1 MNTNALVIINEQH
14 KLLPD
19 QHRLLNDAFPAG
31 WARWDIPEKGLTAE
45 AQAAAA
51 AELCEHPVVIASPV
65 PFLTARLAAI
75 KAARA
80 QRDLFLNT
88 QINLWVFHND
98 KRVAKEIPDG
108 KGGVRV
114 IHTVSPDGWILAA
127 V

>member
-1 MNTNALVIINEQH
+1 MKTIVILNQSH
-14 KLLPD
+14 KLLP
-19 QHRLLNDAFPAG
+19 QQQELLNSTFQDWEILPVPDKG
-31 WARWDIPEKGLTAE
+31 WDFNRQCQL
-45 AQAAAA
+45 A
-51 AELCEHPVVIASPV
+51 AELCEHPLVFASPV
-65 PFLTARLAAI
+65 PFLLARVVAI